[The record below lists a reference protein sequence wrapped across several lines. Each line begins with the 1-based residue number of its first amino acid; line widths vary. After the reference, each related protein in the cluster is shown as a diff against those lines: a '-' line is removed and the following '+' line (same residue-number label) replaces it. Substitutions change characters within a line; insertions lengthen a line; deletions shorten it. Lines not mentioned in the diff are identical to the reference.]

1 MYNRYIPSGDGGFI
15 RRRVEEAREPGPEA
29 APGLPASGAVRQPTA
44 DDLPALAL
52 LWLLTGEN
60 GGREERLTFLL
71 AAAAYFI
78 L

>member
-1 MYNRYIPSGDGGFI
+1 MYNRYIPSGDGSFI
-15 RRRVEEAREPGPEA
+15 RRRVEEPPEPASETVPGP
-29 APGLPASGAVRQPTA
+29 PAFSAVRPLTA

-60 GGREERLTFLL
+60 GGREDHLTFLL

>member
-1 MYNRYIPSGDGGFI
+1 MYNRYIPSGDGGYV
-15 RRRVEEAREPGPEA
+15 RRRVAETPPEPVPVC
-29 APGLPASGAVRQPTA
+29 PGTESIRRGRQPTA

-60 GGREERLTFLL
+60 GSREDRLTFLL